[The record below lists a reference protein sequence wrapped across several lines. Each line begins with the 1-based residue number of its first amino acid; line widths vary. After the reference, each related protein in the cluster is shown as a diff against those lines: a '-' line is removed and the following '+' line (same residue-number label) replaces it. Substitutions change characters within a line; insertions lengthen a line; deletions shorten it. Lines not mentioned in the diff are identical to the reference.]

1 MKDELSL
8 GLLSEKRLDDEKVSW
23 MPLFLD
29 FISHLRIDS
38 KDTGPGK
45 IALYKAQIMFL
56 ANVSSRLPKGIRH
69 FLFLKAR
76 QVGITTISLAV
87 DLFWLFLHPGIQGAL
102 VTDNEANRDKFRII
116 LDRFYESLPK
126 SMRVTITKHNR
137 NNLVLANGSVLDY
150 LIAGQRKNANLG
162 RSRGLNFIHG
172 TEVSS
177 WGDEEGY
184 ASLMASASEIH
195 PHRLYL
201 FESTAK
207 GFGLYYDLWNT
218 AKDDETQSTCF
229 IGWWAKESYALDESS
244 ELFKRYWDGTISDE
258 EGKRIAEVYD
268 LYGHM
273 ITPAQLAWFRWKSET
288 RIPTESFMDQEYAW
302 TEFSAF
308 VHSGQTF
315 FPNKKIGQLIMDLD
329 DVCPP
334 FQAKRYHLG
343 EHFDSMQLETVD
355 HPEEADLKIWEEPV
369 TGGVYAIGV
378 DPAYGRSDNKD
389 RHVIEVWRCY
399 ADRMI
404 QVAEFATYVP
414 ETYQITWVMAHLA
427 GSYTNCVV
435 NLEISGP
442 GHAIMQELRHLRQMF
457 DAGLLP
463 GISNSTELSDVF
475 ACVRWYMYHRPDSM
489 GAGYLYNW
497 KTTQDNKLTILNQM
511 RDSFVLNMLEVRS
524 RPLAFEMRTIVQ
536 DGASIEA
543 SGRNKDDRVFA
554 TALAHKAWVEWLRP
568 DLLGSGMTHA
578 AVLAME
584 LERET
589 APEGNILSTII
600 TGFFKQKE
608 FEREARES

>member
-1 MKDELSL
+1 MSDDSL
-8 GLLSEKRLDDEKVSW
+8 GKLQEIRQGDKSASW
-23 MPLFLD
+23 MPLFLN
-29 FISHLRIDS
+29 FIENLKIDS
-38 KDTGPGK
+38 KDTGTGK
-45 IALYKAQIMFL
+45 IQLYNAQLMFL
-56 ANVSSRLPKGIRH
+56 AELSRGLPEGVRH
-69 FLFLKAR
+69 FTFLKAR
-76 QVGITTISLAV
+76 QLGITTIALAI
-87 DLFWLFLHPGIQGAL
+87 DLFWLFLHPGLQGAL

-126 SMRVTITKHNR
+126 KMRVTITKHNR

-195 PHRLYL
+195 PDRLYL

-207 GFGLYYDLWNT
+207 GFGLYYNIWNT
-218 AKDDETQSTCF
+218 SKDDETQGSRF
-229 IGWWAKESYALDESS
+229 IGWWAKESYSLNESS
-244 ELFKRYWDGTISDE
+244 ELFKRYFDGTISDE
-258 EGKRIAEVYD
+258 EGKRIAEVHD
-268 LYGHM
+268 LYGYM
-273 ITPAQLAWFRWKSET
+273 ITPQQLAWYRWKSET
-288 RIPTESFMDQEYAW
+288 RIPTEAFMDQEYAW

-308 VHSGQTF
+308 VYSGQTF
-315 FPNKKIGQLIMDLD
+315 FPNKKIGQLIMDLEE
-329 DVCPP
+329 VCPP

-343 EHFDSMQLETVD
+343 EYFDSMQLETVA
-355 HPEEADLKIWEEPV
+355 HVEEADLRIWEEPMP
-369 TGGVYAIGV
+369 GGVYAIGV
-378 DPAYGRSDNKD
+378 DPAYGRSDYKD

-399 ADRMI
+399 ADRLI
-404 QVAEFATYVP
+404 QVAEFATYAP
-414 ETYQITWVMAHLA
+414 ETYQVTWVMAHLA

-457 DAGLLP
+457 DSGLLP
-463 GISNSTELSDVF
+463 GISNGTELSDVF

-511 RDSFVLNMLEVRS
+511 RDSFVLKMLEIRS
-524 RPLAFEMRTIVQ
+524 RPLAKEMRTIVQ

-568 DLLGSGMTHA
+568 DLLSEGMTYEKTTA
-578 AVLAME
+578 LE
-584 LERET
+584 LERSKN
-589 APEGNILSTII
+589 PEGNILSNII
-600 TGFFKQKE
+600 TGFFRQKE
-608 FEREARES
+608 FERSEKEL